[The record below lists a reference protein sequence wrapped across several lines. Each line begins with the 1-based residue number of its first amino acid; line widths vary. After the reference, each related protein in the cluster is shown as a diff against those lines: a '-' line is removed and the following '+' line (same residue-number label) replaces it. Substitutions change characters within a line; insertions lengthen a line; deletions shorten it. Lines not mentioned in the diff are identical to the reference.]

1 MSYMETI
8 MDKIGLVLICI
19 LIANPKATLAYAA
32 NQSPVATTI
41 DKKSRQLNDP
51 TMPKVAPI
59 EETTNL
65 KTKQTVNEDNL
76 KTINPSKLK
85 LSMIIIKH
93 NDKSAV
99 INEKTVREKDIIS
112 GYEITKIEGN
122 KVILK
127 NPKNKENQK
136 KNKLHGST
144 DPEKPEPLEPDTF
157 TELKLPSITIK
168 SFFVGAASN
177 SNRPSST
184 PAAGKQ

>member
-1 MSYMETI
+1 
-8 MDKIGLVLICI
+8 MDKIGLILIWI
-19 LIANPKATLAYAA
+19 LIANPKATLAYATNQHT
-32 NQSPVATTI
+32 NQSSVATTI

-51 TMPKVAPI
+51 TMPKVAPV
-59 EETTNL
+59 EETTDL
-65 KTKQTVNEDNL
+65 KTKQSVKDENL

-93 NDKSAV
+93 DDRSAV
-99 INEKTVREKDIIS
+99 INEKTVREKDLIA
-112 GYEITKIEGN
+112 GYEITKIESN

-127 NPKNKENQK
+127 NPKNKEDHK
-136 KNKLHGST
+136 KSKLHGST

-168 SFFVGAASN
+168 SFFADATSN
-177 SNRPSST
+177 SNSPSSV